1 MHLLSAPIEPDHLT
15 VAIAKMV
22 PVGLREVIQRVVA
35 HVHASGGYLV
45 QQRLP
50 QVRARTVDQ
59 GGLYF
64 LALGEFVAD
73 ARYEFQS
80 RGAAA
85 RDDDVVQRTP
95 GLRGRLAGQRGL
107 GGIAQCRLVGH
118 DSYLAGR
125 AGVTA
130 HSVR

>member
-1 MHLLSAPIEPDHLT
+1 MTIIDSQVHAYEANSPKRPWHSVPNWPDH
-15 VAIAKMV
+15 V
-22 PVGLREVIQRVVA
+22 
-35 HVHASGGYLV
+35 VHASGGYLV

-59 GGLYF
+59 GGICF

-73 ARYEFQS
+73 ARYELQS

-85 RDDDVVQRTP
+85 RYDDVVERSP
-95 GLRGRLAGQRGL
+95 GLRGRPAGQRGL
-107 GGIAQCRLVGH
+107 GGIVQCRLVGH
-118 DSYLAGR
+118 DTCLAGR
-125 AGVTA
+125 AGVVA

>member
-1 MHLLSAPIEPDHLT
+1 
-15 VAIAKMV
+15 MV

-35 HVHASGGYLV
+35 HIHASGSDLV

-64 LALGEFVAD
+64 LALRKLVAD
-73 ARYEFQS
+73 ARDELQA
-80 RGAAA
+80 RGSAAH
-85 RDDDVVQRTP
+85 DDDVMEQTR
-95 GLRGRLAGQRGL
+95 GLRGQLAGRRGL
-107 GGIAQCRLVGH
+107 GGIAQCKLVRH

-125 AGVTA
+125 AGVAA
-130 HSVR
+130 HSIR